1 MKDSSKL
8 ALPLGR
14 LVRSVSFELNELS
27 LMLSD
32 IEGSVLYILRQV
44 PDGSLS
50 GEVLNIQKF
59 DYLSQS
65 LSSLSNFLETIG
77 EEIAIDI
84 EVSAREAID
93 GIHLK
98 DLARR
103 IECGSDD
110 SRLTESVSQDPR
122 IDVF

>member
-50 GEVLNIQKF
+50 GEVLSIQKF

-84 EVSAREAID
+84 EVSSREAID

-103 IECGSDD
+103 MEFGSDD
-110 SRLTESVSQDPR
+110 SRLTESVSQDSR
-122 IDVF
+122 IDFF